1 MRILHTSDWHVGKRL
16 GRYDRI
22 EEYREAIAEVVA
34 IADDQAVDLVVVS
47 GDLFDRPQPPV
58 EALRVGFDGLAR
70 LATGGRPVVVVAG
83 NHDSPEYFEALA
95 PFLAHSN
102 IHLSGA
108 IKSPVR
114 GGVLE
119 LETAAGPAVVGCF
132 PFLREGRVVDFMA
145 EAGRWYGAYADR
157 IRAITEAYAT
167 HLVDAAAGDGVA
179 LLVAHFMVT
188 GARIGGHGAP
198 RGERELH
205 IGEAYTA
212 TADAIPPSLSYV
224 AMGHIHAPQ
233 PVPGAN
239 VPAEYAGSLLPLDF
253 GEAGEEKRVVVV
265 DAAPGTPATVNS
277 VPLRAGRPLVRASGA
292 WEELAGRRDL
302 EAAYVD
308 LSVHTDGPDPGLA
321 ERARDAFPFLVR
333 VRAEYER
340 PESVRVA
347 RADRALP
354 ELYAEYHEAEHGAPP
369 QDEVTAAFAD
379 IMEEVFGA
387 PA

>member
-22 EEYREAIAEVVA
+22 EEYQEAIDEVVA
-34 IADDQAVDLVVVS
+34 IADDESVDLVVVS

-83 NHDSPEYFEALA
+83 NHDSSDYFEALA
-95 PFLAHSN
+95 PFLVRSDIYLA
-102 IHLSGA
+102 GD
-108 IKSPVR
+108 IKPPGE
-114 GGVLE
+114 GGILE
-119 LETAAGPAVVGCF
+119 LDTAAGRAVVGCF

-145 EAGRWYGAYADR
+145 DTGRWYGAYADR
-157 IRAITEAYAT
+157 VGAITEAYAGR
-167 HLVDAAAGDGVA
+167 LVEVAGSDGVA
-179 LLVAHFMVT
+179 LLVAHFMIT

-205 IGEAYTA
+205 IGEAYAA

-253 GEAGEEKRVVVV
+253 GEAGEEKRVVIV
-265 DAAPGTPATVNS
+265 DAVPGRPATVRS
-277 VPLRAGRPLVRASGA
+277 IPLGAGRPLARASGT
-292 WEELAGRRDL
+292 WEELVARS
-302 EAAYVD
+302 D
-308 LSVHTDGPDPGLA
+308 LSDAYLDLTVQTDGPDPGLA
-321 ERARDAFPFLVR
+321 ERAREAFPFLVK

-340 PESVRVA
+340 PDTARSG
-347 RADRALP
+347 RADLTLP
-354 ELYAEYHEAEHGAPP
+354 ELYAEYHESEHGSPP
-369 QDEVTAAFAD
+369 QDEVAAAFTN